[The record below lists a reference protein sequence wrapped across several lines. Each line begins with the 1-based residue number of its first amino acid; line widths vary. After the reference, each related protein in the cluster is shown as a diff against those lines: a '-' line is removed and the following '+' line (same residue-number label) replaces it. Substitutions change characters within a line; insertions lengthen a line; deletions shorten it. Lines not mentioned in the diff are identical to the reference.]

1 MHTQSFN
8 LGDLVA
14 VYHCYGNDAEQIFKD
29 SGLNAGH
36 KPWGKTKGRIKTL
49 KKGITR
55 VRIGPVHGNWDYAL
69 CIDFS
74 HQLKLEI

>member
-36 KPWGKTKGRIKTL
+36 KPWGKTKVELKRL
-49 KKGITR
+49 KKELQE
-55 VRIGPVHGNWDYAL
+55 Y
-69 CIDFS
+69 
-74 HQLKLEI
+74 E